1 MSRVALVIARAD
13 NGVIGQQ
20 GKLPWRLAEDMR
32 HFKAVTMGKPCI
44 MGRKTWDSLPG
55 KPLPGR
61 SNIVVTRN
69 RKFQADGAR
78 IVHSLAD
85 ALKLA
90 MVENSEEV
98 AIIGG
103 TEIYR
108 SALPIADRI
117 YLTEVHADFEGDTR
131 LAPFER
137 SEWRETG
144 RDVRVATDGLRY
156 DFVVLQRVLQPS

>member
-69 RKFQADGAR
+69 PQFRAAGAR
-78 IVHSLAD
+78 IVHSLAE

-90 MVENSEEV
+90 MVEKSEEV

-108 SALPIADRI
+108 SALPFADRI
-117 YLTEVHADFEGDTR
+117 YLTEVHANFEGDTH
-131 LAPFER
+131 LAPFEGG
-137 SEWRETG
+137 EWRETG
-144 RDVRVATDGLRY
+144 RDVRVAPDGLRY
-156 DFVVLQRVLQPS
+156 DFVVLQRVRQPS